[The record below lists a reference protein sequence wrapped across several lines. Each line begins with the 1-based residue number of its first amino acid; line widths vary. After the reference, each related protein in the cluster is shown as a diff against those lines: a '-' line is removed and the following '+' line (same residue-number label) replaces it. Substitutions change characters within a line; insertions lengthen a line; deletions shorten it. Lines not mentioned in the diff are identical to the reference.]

1 MARPHSL
8 GSIGAGN
15 MAEGIVAAV
24 LQKKMYAPAAIVV
37 SDPVA
42 ERRELFARQ
51 YGVAVTEDNR
61 RLVADSAVVMLAVKP
76 QSFEEVAA
84 SVADVTRPD
93 QFFIS
98 IMAGVS
104 TKRIEAAL
112 RLNEHASTQ
121 HSALSTQHTGVR
133 VVRVMPNLPIR
144 VGAGIAG
151 VCAGRH
157 ATAEDIAVARAIFDA
172 GGGTVLLNDESLM
185 DAVTAVSG
193 SGPAYFY
200 AFVEAMVAGGVACG
214 LSEADALKLAEHTCL
229 GAARMMLE
237 TGEPPA
243 ELRRKVTS
251 KGGTTQAAL
260 EHMEQCGVSAA
271 IRDAVKAAFQR
282 GRELGS

>member
-1 MARPHSL
+1 MGSYNL
-8 GSIGAGN
+8 GIIGAGN

-24 LQKKMYAPAAIVV
+24 VAKGLYPAGQIIV

-42 ERRELFARQ
+42 DRRQLFAERF
-51 YGVAVTEDNR
+51 GTVVTEDNR
-61 RLVADSAVVMLAVKP
+61 RLVAQARRVLFAVKP
-76 QSFEEVAA
+76 QNFEQVAGGL
-84 SVADVTRPD
+84 ADAVSGD
-93 QFFIS
+93 HLLIS

-104 TKRIEAAL
+104 TGRIAAAFP
-112 RLNEHASTQ
+112 HVKA
-121 HSALSTQHTGVR
+121 R

-151 VCAGRH
+151 VFRGEH
-157 ATAEDIAVARAIFDA
+157 ATDTDLAEVRAMLDA
-172 GGGTVLLNDESLM
+172 GGSTVVVTDESLI

-200 AFVEAMVAGGVACG
+200 FVEAMVAGGVACG
-214 LSEADALKLAEHTCL
+214 LTEADALKLAEHTCL

-260 EHMEQCGVSAA
+260 EHMAACTVGDA
-271 IRDAVKAAFQR
+271 IRDAVRKAFERAQ
-282 GRELGS
+282 ELGS